1 VISLALIGGLAAA
14 KRWGPAYGVVA
25 SALLYVAYG
34 LWTPLGLAAT
44 AALLTYARGIV
55 ADRLTVYALA
65 AAFAKFL
72 LVPYTLGRPIPYY
85 EALWYAAEVNPLWR
99 TYAPLA
105 YLPKEPP
112 PQLALE
118 GTTYAAGASALASR
132 ALAEKMGKRAVPWP
146 LLAPE
151 PLWFGHFALSLPLV
165 WTAAYFAM
173 RRKPY
178 AALLAAALAA
188 GFHIYGGVLALIYA
202 ALYGAPQLLL
212 AAPLALLTPQS
223 WILGNLLARIPGAD
237 PLSKLALLTDR
248 APIWLAKAGL
258 EAAVLAAATLTAG
271 RAGALAYAGLAAAAI
286 TANTPAEFAGFVYK
300 NFLAALPFSG
310 LGKRAYTAA
319 AALATIPYAIQVWYF
334 GLTWDW
340 AVRYWEAF
348 AGGTPIQGP
357 IEESYRALY
366 G

>member
-1 VISLALIGGLAAA
+1 VIFLALIGGLAAA

-25 SALLYVAYG
+25 AALLYVAYG
-34 LWTPLGLAAT
+34 LWTPLGIAAT
-44 AALLTYARGIV
+44 AALLAYARGIA

-72 LVPYTLGRPIPYY
+72 LVPYALGRPIPYY
-85 EALWYAAEVNPLWR
+85 EALWYAAQVSPAWR
-99 TYAPLA
+99 TYAPLT

-112 PQLALE
+112 LQLALE
-118 GTTYAAGASALASR
+118 GTIYAAGASALASR
-132 ALAEKMGKRAVPWP
+132 ALAERMGERAVLWP

-173 RRKPY
+173 RRKPS

-223 WILGNLLARIPGAD
+223 WVLDSLLARIPGVD
-237 PLSKLALLTDR
+237 PLSKLALLTGR
-248 APIWLAKAGL
+248 SPIWLAKDGL

-271 RAGALAYAGLAAAAI
+271 RAGALAYVGLAAAALA
-286 TANTPAEFAGFVYK
+286 ANAPAEFAGFAYR

-310 LGKRAYTAA
+310 LGRRAYIAA
-319 AALATIPYAIQVWYF
+319 AALAMIPYAMQVWYF
-334 GLTWDW
+334 GLTWGW

-348 AGGTPIQGP
+348 ARGTPIQGP
-357 IEESYRALY
+357 IEEAYRALY